1 MDADGAAGS
10 LGLEKELPIEAT
22 RASHRDP
29 GGTEMK
35 SAKLMFV
42 TILPT
47 LLIWLSPTLLWVSLD
62 VLFWARFA
70 ALLYGLGHLY
80 FGRLAKPADRYSS
93 AMIAVLP
100 FLSYFFVLFVSAP
113 DGVLAKAGLLIK
125 INIISEYSKSCRPI
139 KFTDPTGPQEI
150 GVCPAE
156 ISDDPVDPFSVLIYD
171 TSREIAWRPEARTQF
186 WKEAVLH
193 ITQPWGHSERDS
205 KVYGGA
211 LKDNPRQVSHV
222 WGPYYIITMGWA
234 EI

>member
-1 MDADGAAGS
+1 
-10 LGLEKELPIEAT
+10 
-22 RASHRDP
+22 
-29 GGTEMK
+29 MK

-47 LLIWLSPTLLWVSLD
+47 LLIWLTPTLLWVSLD
-62 VLFWARFA
+62 VLFWARLA

-100 FLSYFFVLFVSAP
+100 FLSYFFVLFVGAP

-125 INIISEYSKSCRPI
+125 ISVISEYSKSCRPI
-139 KFTDPTGPQEI
+139 KFIDPTGPQEI
-150 GVCPAE
+150 GLCPAK
-156 ISDDPVDPFSVLIYD
+156 INHRPSGGFSVLIYD

-193 ITQPWGHSERDS
+193 IAQPWGNSEGASKGFGEPLRD
-205 KVYGGA
+205 
-211 LKDNPRQVSHV
+211 DPRPVSHV
-222 WGPYYIITMGWA
+222 WGPYYVVTRYWS
-234 EI
+234 E